1 MGVVAKKLWADSGLT
16 PDDIQT
22 AFLYDHFTP
31 FVLVQLEELGFCGR
45 GEAKDFA
52 TIENLSL
59 GGRLP
64 INTSGGLL
72 GEAYIHGMNGITEA
86 VRQIRG
92 TSCNQVDDVEHVL
105 VTVGH
110 RVPDQ
115 RSHPGALVLRRP
127 RSIVFGEGSVS
138 IASCVRW
145 RCGAATTRCSRRSGG
160 IDSLLVGLHV
170 GGKAWI
176 NTPFFLA

>member
-1 MGVVAKKLWADSGLT
+1 MITTTERALDLRQTPALITAAAQGATFDSEMMTSYYRDDLTGLPEMNVVADKLWADSGLT
-16 PDDIQT
+16 PDDIST

-31 FVLVQLEELGFCGR
+31 FVLMQLEELGFCGR

-59 GGRLP
+59 GGKLP

-92 TSCNQVDDVEHVL
+92 TSCNQVANVEHVL
-105 VTVGH
+105 ATSGTG
-110 RVPDQ
+110 VPT
-115 RSHPGALVLRRP
+115 SGLILERP
-127 RSIVFGEGSVS
+127 
-138 IASCVRW
+138 
-145 RCGAATTRCSRRSGG
+145 
-160 IDSLLVGLHV
+160 
-170 GGKAWI
+170 
-176 NTPFFLA
+176 